1 MKKVLLLL
9 AVVFS
14 MVSAANAQPDKDYED
29 LLKLFV
35 DEKYDKV
42 ILKAVKYTEG
52 ETTKKD
58 ALPYLFC
65 SMSYFELSKDD
76 KMKEKFPDAF
86 KMSLK
91 YIKSY
96 AKYDKEKVYAAEY
109 EDFLG
114 ELRTAIINEGE
125 LLIDTQKYSKA
136 KGMYA
141 YLIAMDDKD
150 AGAQIYMSIVL
161 SAMKTKKEAEA
172 ALQTAQTLLTEK
184 TCTTN
189 TKEQK
194 NLLKNAL
201 ITYATLLSDQGAKST
216 AKEWLELG
224 NEFFKDDKEY
234 QITLE
239 SVSE

>member
-1 MKKVLLLL
+1 MKKFLTSL
-9 AVVFS
+9 AMVFA
-14 MVSAANAQPDKDYED
+14 MVFAANAQSGEYED

-42 ILKAVKYTEG
+42 ILKATKYTE
-52 ETTKKD
+52 TDATKKD
-58 ALPYLFC
+58 PLPYLFF

-86 KMSLK
+86 KLALK

-96 AKYDKEKVYAAEY
+96 SAKDKDKKYAAEY
-109 EDFLG
+109 EDFFG

-125 LLIDTQKYSKA
+125 LMLDQQKYTKA
-136 KGMYA
+136 KGMYT

-150 AGAQIYMSIVL
+150 AGAQIYMGIVL
-161 SAMKTKKEAEA
+161 SAMKVKKESEA
-172 ALQTAQTLLTEK
+172 ALTKATELITSK
-184 TCTTN
+184 ACTISN
-189 TKEQK
+189 KEQK
-194 NLLKNAL
+194 NLRKYAL
-201 ITYATLLSDQGAKST
+201 ITYATMLSDAGNKT
-216 AKEWLELG
+216 LAKEWLESG
-224 NEFFKDDKEY
+224 SEFFTEDKEY

>member
-1 MKKVLLLL
+1 MKKFLTSL
-9 AVVFS
+9 AMVFA
-14 MVSAANAQPDKDYED
+14 MVFAANAQSGEYED

-42 ILKAVKYTEG
+42 ILKATKYTE
-52 ETTKKD
+52 TDATKKD
-58 ALPYLFC
+58 PLPYLFI

-86 KMSLK
+86 KLSLK

-96 AKYDKEKVYAAEY
+96 SAKDKDKKYGAEY
-109 EDFLG
+109 EDFFG

-125 LLIDTQKYSKA
+125 LMLDQQKYTKA
-136 KGMYA
+136 KGMYT
-141 YLIAMDDKD
+141 YLIAMDAKD
-150 AGAQIYMSIVL
+150 AGAQIYMGIVL
-161 SAMKTKKEAEA
+161 SAMKVKKESEA
-172 ALQTAQTLLTEK
+172 ALTKATELITSK
-184 TCTTN
+184 ACTVS

-201 ITYATLLSDQGAKST
+201 ITYASMLSDAGNKALAKD
-216 AKEWLELG
+216 WLESG
-224 NEFFKDDKEY
+224 SEFFTEDKEY